1 MVFICSAGNHVFDF
15 KEKMPRKLFFSVRPA
30 CRYEKKK
37 YFKNYDNPCSNKCD
51 KPCKLM
57 RKFAKYSKVS
67 IVIGNVSFGRIMKKT
82 TVAFFGLF
90 IFNTLYSQTLNVQG
104 NIVAGTT
111 PVKYASVTF
120 IDQSDTTKKFTTNTD
135 TLGIYHV
142 SVLTSVD
149 NKKFVLPSSVEL
161 AQNYPNPFSSSTAI
175 SYKIN
180 NQSDVNVTVYDI
192 LGREVKRFTVG
203 MQAAGV
209 YGVRWDGKDNYG
221 ARISSGV
228 YFYRLQT
235 KNETLVKK
243 MIFTGSSV
251 TINAPNLGGISS
263 NQQILQKE
271 ETKQIVSGTYSVQ
284 VTNTDSTTPPVTVQ
298 KFSNINIHSDTTLN
312 FQLSEAN
319 DFVICYEKQPYNNNW
334 QIFLNNIKG
343 THPKDIS
350 NYAGDDEYPQW
361 SPDGRYIVYSRA
373 LTLVAVYDVQ
383 NQTNTVLTS
392 DTMEAGQ
399 NPFWT
404 PNGKICFTLRG
415 PSLTWGNYI
424 MDPDGSNVREIKI
437 NPSYYGVSLFYQDS
451 YTCLYVDSNKV
462 YKTNLDSTFN
472 EFILDLEPTQNQYIA
487 ITDFNP
493 LTSELLLVGTNFTP
507 DSSDAIAKFNVETK
521 QLSILLTEEKSFSLG
536 EQRYSKDFSK
546 IVFIEI
552 SSNNTV
558 EYLSIL
564 ENGIKRRLVC
574 ISINETSGGSSYF
587 GWYPLRFS
595 PDDKYIAYN
604 KLFMKSGTWITLFMD
619 LYIVEI
625 DTGNTQHIDNG
636 EAYDWNPIK
645 PQLYR
650 RK

>member
-243 MIFTGSSV
+243 MIFAGSSV
-251 TINAPNLGGISS
+251 TINAPILGGISS
-263 NQQILQKE
+263 NKQKLQKE

-284 VTNTDSTTPPVTVQ
+284 VANTDSTTPTVTGQ
-298 KFSNINIHSDTTLN
+298 KISNLSIHSDTTLN
-312 FQLSEAN
+312 FQVNEAN
-319 DFVICYEKQPYNNNW
+319 DFVICYQKFYNNNW
-334 QIFLNNIKG
+334 NIFLNNIKG

-415 PSLTWGNYI
+415 PSLSWGNYI

-462 YKTNLDSTFN
+462 YKINIDSTFK
-472 EFILDLEPTQNQYIA
+472 EFVFDIQETLNQYVA
-487 ITDFNP
+487 IQGFNAN
-493 LTSELLLVGTNFTP
+493 TEELLITP
-507 DSSDAIAKFNVETK
+507 ETVDSVSTVATYNIKTK
-521 QLSILLTEEKSFSLG
+521 NLNILIRAEQAYTFSTVK
-536 EQRYSKDFSK
+536 YSKDFSK
-546 IVFIEI
+546 IALDEYGR
-552 SSNNTV
+552 NE
-558 EYLSIL
+558 EYLSVL
-564 ENGIKRRLVC
+564 ENGIKTRLVKFTGTDREWLDY
-574 ISINETSGGSSYF
+574 N
-587 GWYPLRFS
+587 PMQFS
-595 PDDKYIAYN
+595 PDGQYIAFTKNVTQQGPWYWW
-604 KLFMKSGTWITLFMD
+604 LSY
-619 LYIVEI
+619 LYTVNVTTGALRYI
-625 DTGNTQHIDNG
+625 DYEGVAPT
-636 EAYDWNPIK
+636 WNPNVS
-645 PQLYR
+645 QLYR
-650 RK
+650 KN